1 MEGIDSSDDAS
12 KTGAAASTSAP
23 QSNADQSKSSNVHVF
38 PEAKVTGHVGTS
50 VNNQA
55 TNVEGASTSPAN
67 AVKIQVQERIEN
79 SPVDQASR
87 TQTTSPIFQPA
98 SEPSGKAPEA
108 VKQDDRSNTIKPVQ
122 PLDAGNSYTAFDI
135 ELKGGPKATVQSPTE
150 EKETTQQERIYY
162 PAYGNPWSAEIDDG
176 PNSFGVRTMWTD
188 KLPNL
193 PTKAKKAKKKKE
205 KVVPTPTKEIEP
217 TKLTTEIAK
226 KVVESV
232 LFDGEVKKRME
243 RRGGWLFSHVPGGVA
258 GTLKNLSVF
267 PVEVVEQIFPSVDFG
282 AHQDDCNGLAEL
294 AYGKVKDDP
303 DLADYK
309 FDLASRLNSI
319 NADHEGLELRI
330 KGKIYI
336 LDWHQTLEPENP
348 LIFNA
353 KDWFVADDSKGIP
366 YKDFLQGAELP

>member
-1 MEGIDSSDDAS
+1 MKELNIIAPRSATSFILKKGQRLKVVDIEGEQVSDLVCYNLNDKAEYLSSGRTIDYAETIFLT
-12 KTGAAASTSAP
+12 KGHP
-23 QSNADQSKSSNVHVF
+23 LYSNRSNVML
-38 PEAKVTGHVGTS
+38 EIIEDTVG
-50 VNNQA
+50 
-55 TNVEGASTSPAN
+55 
-67 AVKIQVQERIEN
+67 
-79 SPVDQASR
+79 
-87 TQTTSPIFQPA
+87 
-98 SEPSGKAPEA
+98 
-108 VKQDDRSNTIKPVQ
+108 
-122 PLDAGNSYTAFDI
+122 
-135 ELKGGPKATVQSPTE
+135 
-150 EKETTQQERIYY
+150 
-162 PAYGNPWSAEIDDG
+162 AYGNPWSAEIDDG